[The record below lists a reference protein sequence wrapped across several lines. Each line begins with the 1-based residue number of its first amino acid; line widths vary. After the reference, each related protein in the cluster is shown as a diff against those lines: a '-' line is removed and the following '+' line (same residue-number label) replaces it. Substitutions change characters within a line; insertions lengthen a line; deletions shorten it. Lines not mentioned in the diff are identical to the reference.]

1 MTDHGEA
8 TDRTEIVVPRRCP
21 AAEPHADQTDPQA
34 DTAAPR
40 RPEPT
45 EPRAQIVAFM
55 NPAGSTAK
63 TTTTAGIAY
72 IEHALHNKR
81 VLVADT
87 DPQGN
92 LTTALGA
99 DRTAPGIS
107 QALASASLEW
117 PGICPDEIRDD
128 LRRTVRRTIQHTASG
143 VDIIAADVGLARQ
156 IENWNSF
163 SEQKRDYL
171 LADIF
176 DAIHDLYDVII
187 VDSKGD
193 LGVLTRAVLRSVR
206 RSDTTGRRL
215 QVVCVCLPDLKSVG
229 GLTTLKAEIDR
240 LIEEGDRVELAA
252 LNPAKIQHR
261 TRSADADDIYQWLQR
276 SFPDI
281 ITPPVRKAP
290 SLDGAYSA
298 GMPITAFDP
307 GAPVARDL
315 CVVTDWLRERKVLP

>member
-1 MTDHGEA
+1 
-8 TDRTEIVVPRRCP
+8 
-21 AAEPHADQTDPQA
+21 
-34 DTAAPR
+34 
-40 RPEPT
+40 
-45 EPRAQIVAFM
+45 M

-63 TTTTAGIAY
+63 TTTTAGIAHT
-72 IEHALHNKR
+72 EHASHNKR
-81 VLVADT
+81 VLVTDT

-92 LTTALGA
+92 LTTAFGA

-107 QALASASLEW
+107 QALTSASMEW
-117 PGICPDEIRDD
+117 PGVSADEVRAD
-128 LRRTVRRTIQHTASG
+128 LRRSVLRTIQHTPSG
-143 VDIIAADVGLARQ
+143 VDIIGADVGLARL
-156 IENWNSF
+156 IENWNTF

-193 LGVLTRAVLRSVR
+193 LGVLTRAVLRAVR
-206 RSDTTGRRL
+206 RGDTTGRL
-215 QVVCVCLPDLKSVG
+215 VHVVCVCLPDLKSVG

-252 LNPAKIQHR
+252 LNPTKIQHR
-261 TRSADADDIYQWLQR
+261 SRSADADDIYQWMGR
-276 SFPDI
+276 TFPDI

-307 GAPVARDL
+307 DSPVTLDL
-315 CVVTDWLRERKVLP
+315 HAVTNWLRDRKVLP